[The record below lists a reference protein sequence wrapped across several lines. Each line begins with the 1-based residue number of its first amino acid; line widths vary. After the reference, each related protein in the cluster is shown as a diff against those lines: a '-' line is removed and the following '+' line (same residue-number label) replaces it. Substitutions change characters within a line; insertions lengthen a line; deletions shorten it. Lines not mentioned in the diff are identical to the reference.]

1 MIRVV
6 DVETTGMTVGEGAEV
21 IELGWWDM
29 HPIDNIPWPVLMQ
42 NYGQAY
48 YSPERPCPPEVR
60 AVHHIHPAEYE
71 HAPRFDREVFAAR
84 LLGDGV
90 SFVAAHNCEYEEQ
103 FLGKMESIPWLC
115 TYKAALRVWPHAP
128 HHGNQSLMYW
138 LGLDTLIDE
147 RFRQPAHRALPDAYV
162 TAHILGRLLV
172 ETTVEQIAQWTLEPR
187 LLPTCPIGKEWKGR
201 PWAEVDWGF
210 LSWMLRQ
217 PDMEADYKWNAQ
229 REIDRRRT
237 ERMRGD

>member
-1 MIRVV
+1 M
-6 DVETTGMTVGEGAEV
+6 G
-21 IELGWWDM
+21 
-29 HPIDNIPWPVLMQ
+29 

-71 HAPRFDREVFAAR
+71 HAPRFNTFVWQDQLRTA
-84 LLGDGV
+84 GV
-90 SFVAAHNCEYEEQ
+90 TYCAAHNSEYEAQ
-103 FLGKMESIPWLC
+103 FLAPMVPWLC

-187 LLPTCPIGKEWKGR
+187 LLPTCPIGQQWKGK
-201 PWAEVDWGF
+201 PWAEVELSF
-210 LSWMLRQ
+210 LHWMLRQ
-217 PDMEADYKWNAQ
+217 PDMESDYKWLAQ
-229 REIDRRRT
+229 REVDRRRT
-237 ERMRGD
+237 ERLRGDA